1 MTDRC
6 FQELLPSTSYIKGR
20 IWSTSASMDVLSC
33 NTSSHFPC
41 WQRTLESDIWC
52 ANWESTL
59 AQVTWYNQWVA
70 DICLQSFSNLP
81 YTLEEWYG
89 TLQQQWM
96 SFLAVQHPILRS
108 ERVSKILHFVYNLR
122 VSIGRKC
129 TVWPIRRC
137 QMLSEAHWIYLIH
150 QRKIMSHFKSNG
162 CPYLHRS
169 IPFPVQRG
177 YPKSGGLYEFESQP
191 RQK

>member
-41 WQRTLESDIWC
+41 WQQTLESDIWC

-70 DICLQSFSNLP
+70 DICLQSFSNLL
-81 YTLEEWYG
+81 YTLEKWYG

-96 SFLAVQHPILRS
+96 SYPATHHPIFYAEGGS
-108 ERVSKILHFVYNLR
+108 QFWHFLCNLR
-122 VSIGRKC
+122 VNLGRNC
-129 TVWPIRRC
+129 AVLPLRDW
-137 QMLSEAHWIYLIH
+137 QMLSEAPLIYLIH
-150 QRKIMSHFKSNG
+150 QMND
-162 CPYLHRS
+162 L
-169 IPFPVQRG
+169 
-177 YPKSGGLYEFESQP
+177 E
-191 RQK
+191 

>member
-20 IWSTSASMDVLSC
+20 IWSTSASMYVLSC

-70 DICLQSFSNLP
+70 DRCFQSFSNLP

-96 SFLAVQHPILRS
+96 SYPATHHPIFYAEGGS
-108 ERVSKILHFVYNLR
+108 QFWHF
-122 VSIGRKC
+122 C
-129 TVWPIRRC
+129 
-137 QMLSEAHWIYLIH
+137 
-150 QRKIMSHFKSNG
+150 
-162 CPYLHRS
+162 
-169 IPFPVQRG
+169 VQ
-177 YPKSGGLYEFESQP
+177 FESQP
-191 RQK
+191 WQKLRSVTPTWLTDAFRSSSHLPDTSNEWFGIV